1 MMHPR
6 VQRTHARVLKSVM
19 LHEVAGGWGFTIAA
33 ASPPYPP
40 VVYPTRAEVVEA
52 ARAAAFDT
60 AQKILLDA
68 SINAR
73 DTLIAR
79 FEAAKKQRAKA
90 EKRYRELKKLV
101 TDQNCR

>member
-1 MMHPR
+1 MTHPR
-6 VQRTHARVLKSVM
+6 VQRTHARVLKSIM
-19 LHEVAGGWGFTIAA
+19 LYQTDEGWGFTIA

-40 VVYPTRAEVVEA
+40 VVYPTRAEAVGA
-52 ARAAAFDT
+52 ALAAAFDT

-79 FEAAKKQRAKA
+79 FEAAKKQRKKA

-101 TDQNCR
+101 TDQDCR

>member
-1 MMHPR
+1 MSSDTHPR
-6 VQRTHARVLKSVM
+6 VQRTHARVLKSVR
-19 LHEVAGGWGFTIAA
+19 LYQTDEGWGFTIAA

-40 VVYPTRAEVVEA
+40 VVYPTRAEAVGA
-52 ARAAAFDT
+52 ALAAAFDT

-79 FEAAKKQRAKA
+79 FDV
-90 EKRYRELKKLV
+90 LS
-101 TDQNCR
+101 

>member
-19 LHEVAGGWGFTIAA
+19 LHEVAGGWGFTID

-40 VVYPTRAEVVEA
+40 VVYPTRAEAVEA